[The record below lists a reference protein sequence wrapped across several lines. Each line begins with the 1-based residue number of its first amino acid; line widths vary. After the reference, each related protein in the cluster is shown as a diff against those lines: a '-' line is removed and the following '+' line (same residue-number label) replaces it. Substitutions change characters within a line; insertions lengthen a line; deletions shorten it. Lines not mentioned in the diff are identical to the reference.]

1 MTGRTV
7 RRTAAALALA
17 LALAVP
23 GAAAARASRSPA
35 DLLARHAER
44 LGLDA
49 ETQAAIQAIVDD
61 WGTRDAAL
69 REEIE
74 RARERLHELLARR
87 DPDEAAVLAQQD
99 ALAALYA
106 ETHRRRLI
114 ATLRIHERL
123 TPEQREELVRIR
135 MEEGPPQRVP
145 SRGACR
151 EELQSRCAGARGPA
165 ALRCLAEHWEDLGEG
180 CRDVLER
187 VGEEPWDGP
196 GR

>member
-1 MTGRTV
+1 MTWDAI
-7 RRTAAALALA
+7 RRAVAALGLGLALA
-17 LALAVP
+17 APVAAGARPP
-23 GAAAARASRSPA
+23 GHPG

-49 ETQAAIQAIVDD
+49 ETQAAIQEIVDD
-61 WGTRDAAL
+61 WGTRDAEL
-69 REEIE
+69 RDEIE
-74 RARERLHELLARR
+74 RARARLHELLAQK
-87 DPDEAAVLAQQD
+87 DTDEAAVLAQQD

-106 ETHRRRLI
+106 ESHRRRLI

-135 MEEGPPQRVP
+135 SEEGPPHRVP

-151 EELQSRCAGARGPA
+151 DDLQSRCAGAAGAA
-165 ALRCLAEHWEDLGEG
+165 ALRCLAEHWDDLDAD

-187 VGEEPWDGP
+187 VGREPWDGP